1 MKIPQEE
8 SHAATTAFVDR
19 VRPRQRDWGMTPRPA
34 SRARRLACLAL
45 ALAAC
50 SPATARDDASPSLHE
65 LASPAGAPSGEPFL
79 SADQDGGIHLSWLER
94 SGDSTFALRYARV
107 EGDTWSTPQT
117 IAERADFFVNW
128 ADFPSVTSTTDGAL
142 VAHWLQRRA
151 GGKYSYDVMLTRSR
165 DGGRTWSAGE
175 VLHRDGIAAEHGF
188 VALWPTEA
196 GGMAAAWL
204 DGRATADRDP
214 ARRAMTVY
222 TTTIGADG
230 TLGAESELDAR
241 TCDCCQVAAT
251 LTPRGAVVAYR
262 DRSDAEVR
270 DIAVVRQSNGEW
282 TAPAIVHA
290 DNWQIAAC
298 PVNGPALASRGD
310 TVVIAWFTGA
320 QDTAR
325 VRVAYSTDA
334 GATFGPPQRIDDGM
348 PAGRVDVE
356 MLDDG
361 SAAVS
366 WLERTAS
373 GGAEVRLRR
382 VRPDGS
388 AGAAVVLAQASAA
401 RASGFPRLARRGGE
415 LFAAWT
421 DTGTPA
427 DSQRVAGASGADAA
441 PSRVRIARFRLD
453 ALP

>member
-1 MKIPQEE
+1 MFD
-8 SHAATTAFVDR
+8 AAP
-19 VRPRQRDWGMTPRPA
+19 PRRADCGMI
-34 SRARRLACLAL
+34 SRTLFSTRRLACLAL

-50 SPATARDDASPSLHE
+50 APATDREDAPVVRE

-79 SADQDGGIHLSWLER
+79 STDAQGGVHLSWLER
-94 SGDSTFALRYARV
+94 SGDSTFALRYARLD
-107 EGDTWSTPQT
+107 GDTWSTPQT
-117 IAERADFFVNW
+117 IAERPDFFVNW
-128 ADFPSVTSTTDGAL
+128 ADFPSVTPTTDGAL
-142 VAHWLQRRA
+142 VAHWLQRRP
-151 GGKYSYDVMLTRSR
+151 GGKYSYDVMLTRSS
-165 DGGRTWSAGE
+165 DAGRTWSPGQI
-175 VLHRDGIAAEHGF
+175 LHGDGVAAEHGF
-188 VALWPTEA
+188 VALWPTDA

-204 DGRATADRDP
+204 DGRATADADT
-214 ARRAMTVY
+214 ARRAMSVY
-222 TTTIGADG
+222 TTTIAADG
-230 TLGAESELDAR
+230 TLGTETRLDAR
-241 TCDCCQVAAT
+241 TCDCCQVATT
-251 LTPRGAVVAYR
+251 LTPRGPVVAYR
-262 DRSDAEVR
+262 DRTDQEVR
-270 DIAVVRQSNGEW
+270 DIAVVRQQGGQW

-334 GATFGPPQRIDDGM
+334 GASFATPQRIDDGM

-356 MLDDG
+356 MLADG

-366 WLERTAS
+366 WLERTDS

-388 AGAAVVLAQASAA
+388 AGAAVVLAQASGA
-401 RASGFPRLARRGGE
+401 RASGFPRLALRGSE
-415 LFAAWT
+415 LLVAWT
-421 DTGTPA
+421 DTGAPA
-427 DSQRVAGASGADAA
+427 DSLRTANGGNSSAA
-441 PSRVRIARFRLD
+441 PARVRINLFRLD